1 MNEAS
6 LQPTH
11 AQPASLLGLG
21 LDAGGTQT
29 RWALARSGELLAEG
43 FVGGLSGMQLASAV
57 GLAELRANLR
67 TLATALAPFGTVGA
81 VHAGITGLPDSDLPG
96 IAAMKQLLAQAL
108 AIEPRVMQC
117 RSDIHLAWHTAFS
130 SNGAGYLVYAGTGSM
145 AAFVDA
151 EGRLHRAGGR
161 GLLLGDEGSGGWI
174 AAQALAEVW
183 RMEDASPGSA
193 AAESAMARALFAAI
207 GASDWAS
214 TRAYVYNG
222 SRGQLGALAMAVAA
236 TAAQDPRAAALLLRA
251 GEELA
256 RLALALLQ
264 RFGPRPLVVAGRVLS
279 LSPLIEQGLREHLA
293 AAPKHVL
300 TIELQQLQPQRQAA
314 LSAAASLFH

>member
-1 MNEAS
+1 MNDAS
-6 LQPTH
+6 LQPPN

-43 FVGGLSGMQLASAV
+43 FVGGLSGMQLASAA
-57 GLAELRANLR
+57 GLAELRAKLS

-81 VHAGITGLPDSDLPG
+81 VYAGITGLPDSDLPG

-108 AIEPRVMQC
+108 AIDPRVMHC
-117 RSDIHLAWHTAFS
+117 CSDVNLAWHAAFS

-161 GLLLGDEGSGGWI
+161 GLLLGDGGSGGWI

-293 AAPKHVL
+293 AAPEHVL